1 MFLWLQLFFTFF
13 GYLFKWGLGTRVRRL
28 SISMD
33 MGRIGEWA
41 PPIKLKG
48 SFNFELAIA
57 LKNCLGESCDRFC
70 DSLCPIRF
78 SVTKFNLTEG
88 KQIYTQQSIVI
99 DDATLSIIAESI
111 AKRISIRNE
120 LMRALGPEANNL

>member
-1 MFLWLQLFFTFF
+1 L
-13 GYLFKWGLGTRVRRL
+13 RL
-28 SISMD
+28 I
-33 MGRIGEWA
+33 
-41 PPIKLKG
+41 
-48 SFNFELAIA
+48 
-57 LKNCLGESCDRFC
+57 C

-78 SVTKFNLTEG
+78 SVTKFNLAEG

-111 AKRISIRNE
+111 AKKISIRNE